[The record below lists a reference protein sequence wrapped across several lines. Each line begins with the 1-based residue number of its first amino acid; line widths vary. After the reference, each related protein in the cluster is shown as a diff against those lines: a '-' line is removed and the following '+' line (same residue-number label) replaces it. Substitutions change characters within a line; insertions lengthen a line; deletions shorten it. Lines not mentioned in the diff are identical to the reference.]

1 MMSELAPQ
9 KIALFPLSNGLYP
22 DSVLQLNIFEV
33 RYLHLMKECNK
44 NKLPFGVVWLSDGAE
59 IQVAGKE
66 QVFFPSGTLANIQ
79 SVEQVQ
85 PTLLQVRAVGGLR
98 FQVESS
104 ELGPFGV
111 WYANVRYLAQDPT
124 IEAPIKFAPLTDRLG
139 QLIASAQQQGF
150 AGRLPFDAPYRLD
163 ECGWIANR
171 WAELLPMEPEG
182 KIDLLNEMDPVVR
195 LEKIMNQIEL

>member
-1 MMSELAPQ
+1 MSEPAPQ
-9 KIALFPLSNGLYP
+9 KIALFPLSNGLFP

-33 RYLHLMKECNK
+33 RYLHLMKECSK
-44 NKLPFGVVWLSDGAE
+44 NKIPFGVVWLSEGAE
-59 IQVAGKE
+59 IQVAGKQ

-79 SVEQVQ
+79 TIEQVQ

-98 FQVESS
+98 FEVESS

-111 WYANVRYLAQDPT
+111 WYGHVRYLMADLATEPP
-124 IEAPIKFAPLTDRLG
+124 AKFAPLIDRLG

-150 AGRLPFDAPYRLD
+150 AARLPFDAPYRLD
-163 ECGWIANR
+163 DCGWIANR
-171 WAELLPMEPEG
+171 WAELLPMEPER
-182 KIDLLNEMDPVVR
+182 KVELLTEMDPETR